1 MSTVEGGF
9 GVLHGAC
16 GMLAADNIQIF
27 IDVCAESAAKGVS
40 PQLNLGLQAEFNGAT
55 ALAVSAYMGSCETTE
70 VLLKAGANRT
80 KMNDHGAT
88 VLHDAACNSSM
99 APEVLDL
106 LWDKEAVNINHQRK
120 PRNMKWWVID
130 RVFETIYRYNIDRSD
145 LARTISGCRYSTPLH
160 EAAYCGNLSTCKWL
174 LANGGQ
180 KSLEL
185 RNKMGRTP
193 LHNAILCQHDEVAKL
208 LEGAAASSST

>member
-27 IDVCAESAAKGVS
+27 IDVCAESAAKGLS
-40 PQLNLGLQAEFNGAT
+40 PPLNLNLQAKFNGAT
-55 ALAVSAYMGSCETTE
+55 ALAVSAYMGSSETTE

-80 KMNDHGAT
+80 MMNDHGAT
-88 VLHDAACNSSM
+88 LIHDATGNSSM
-99 APEVLDL
+99 EPEVLDL
-106 LWDKEAVNINHQRK
+106 LWDKEAVDINHRQK
-120 PRNMKWWVID
+120 PRNMKWWFID
-130 RVFETIYRYNIDRSD
+130 RVFESLYRYNFDRSD
-145 LARTISGCRYSTPLH
+145 LVREVSGCRGSTPLH
-160 EAAYCGNLSTCKWL
+160 EAAYYGHLSTCKWL
-174 LANGGQ
+174 LRNGAQ
-180 KSLEL
+180 KSLTM

-193 LHNAILCQHDEVAKL
+193 LQNAVLCQHGEVAKL